1 MKSKVELV
9 TEATDDTNPITM
21 CVVETPM
28 LKEEKITIL
37 GYETVFR
44 EDEATNSI
52 EIMIAVKG
60 NIRTISMQIQHENRP
75 NIMDADRQ
83 INKYKKQENTNNK

>member
-21 CVVETPM
+21 CVVETHM

-37 GYETVFR
+37 GYETVSER
-44 EDEATNSI
+44 
-52 EIMIAVKG
+52 M
-60 NIRTISMQIQHENRP
+60 
-75 NIMDADRQ
+75 
-83 INKYKKQENTNNK
+83 KQLIVLK